1 MPMYDFACR
10 TCGQPFE
17 KKLKM
22 SQSSDPQSCP
32 VCGSSD
38 TRRRMSAS
46 FAVGGGSRTA
56 TRTMTAPPPSS
67 PFT

>member
-22 SQSSDPQSCP
+22 SQSSEPQICP

-38 TRRRMSAS
+38 TRRRMSS
-46 FAVGGGSRTA
+46 VAVGGGSRNA
-56 TRTMTAPPPSS
+56 VRTMAAPPPSS